1 MTTRGTAAVVAGTT
15 GTITALT
22 TGGTVETAGTG
33 VAGTTARTI
42 AALATLAAAL
52 ALTAA
57 GTSRGLGLLE
67 TIQGDLAA
75 VVDLDDLDLDLV
87 ANVQN
92 ILDLLN
98 AALGNA
104 GDVQ

>member
-15 GTITALT
+15 RTVTALA
-22 TGGTVETAGTG
+22 TGGTIETAGTG
-33 VAGTTARTI
+33 VAGATARTI
-42 AALATLAAAL
+42 AALATLAATL

-67 TIQGDLAA
+67 AIQRDLAA